1 MSPEITLITKRDAN
15 PLMSKRIFLTEQG
28 EVRSDGSQCLMVQG
42 TATRATAE
50 TASDLAEH
58 IVSCGS
64 DQAIALGALK
74 AELPD
79 LVTITTERKL
89 KDSPGA
95 ISRSRQFIDY
105 RQETP
110 AWALIDFDTKGMP
123 ANVAAAIE
131 AAGGVWSA
139 LLSVAPGLQRAA
151 RVSRASTSAGLFR
164 TDTGEQFAGSGGA
177 HHYVLVK
184 DGGRHR
190 ALPPR
195 SA

>member
-74 AELPD
+74 TGVPD
-79 LVTITTERKL
+79 LVTITTERRL

-164 TDTGEQFAGSGGA
+164 TDTGEQFAGSWRRPPLRAGQ
-177 HHYVLVK
+177 
-184 DGGRHR
+184 GRGR
-190 ALPPR
+190 Y
-195 SA
+195 